1 MTVRVVLEFED
12 EVEAKKF
19 VGYGLNHGISMATG
33 DWPEDDTPI
42 DLNVIAVFKRPTK
55 FCDASDGHRSGRKT
69 YQGWTRGKKYGWW
82 VHVRCGK
89 PKAPWTEGA
98 QWYAMGTNLLPLA
111 LLERLGFPDE
121 YRPQGWK
128 SPQSWTFL
136 LDENEHD
143 WDYSRGTKWCYDHN
157 QPLEKCK
164 EK

>member
-1 MTVRVVLEFED
+1 MAVYVMLQFDDEQQAKTFVTDIIDYPDSDILTPSQENNVR
-12 EVEAKKF
+12 AK
-19 VGYGLNHGISMATG
+19 VR
-33 DWPEDDTPI
+33 
-42 DLNVIAVFKRPTK
+42 AVFKKPTL
-55 FCDASDGHRSGRKT
+55 FCTCGPDSKKISREGG
-69 YQGWTRGKKYGWW
+69 GTRGKKYGWW